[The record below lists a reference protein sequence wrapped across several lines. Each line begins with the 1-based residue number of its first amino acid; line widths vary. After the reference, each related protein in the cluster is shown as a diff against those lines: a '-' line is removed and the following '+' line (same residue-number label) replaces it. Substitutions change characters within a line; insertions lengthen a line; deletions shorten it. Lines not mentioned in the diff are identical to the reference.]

1 MNYSYLYLLFMYYFN
16 VKRDYY
22 ECHDVMEELWLE
34 ERRDKFYQGLL
45 QVAVGLYH
53 FRWNN
58 LKGSVLLFEGAV
70 EKLRPCQDV
79 MGGINVKKIRNEA
92 EEYLLKLRDYENA
105 PFDFYD
111 LTIEFVDEE
120 LKEMVESIQSEM

>member
-34 ERRDKFYQGLL
+34 ERRDRFYQGLL

-58 LKGSVLLFEGAV
+58 IKGSILLFEGAV
-70 EKLRPCQDV
+70 EKLEPYPDV
-79 MGGINVKKIRNEA
+79 MGGIDLKKIRDEA
-92 EEYLLKLRDYENA
+92 GEYLFKLRNYEHK

-111 LTIEFVDEE
+111 LTIEIIDEE
-120 LKEMVESIQSEM
+120 LQEMVESIQSEM

>member
-22 ECHDVMEELWLE
+22 ECHDVMEELWME

-58 LKGSVLLFEGAV
+58 LKGSILLFEGAV
-70 EKLRPCQDV
+70 EKLEPYPEF
-79 MGGINVKKIRNEA
+79 MGGIHLKKIRDEA
-92 EEYLLKLRDYENA
+92 EEYLEKLLNYEQH

-111 LTIEFVDEE
+111 LTIDIVDKE
-120 LKEMVESIQSEM
+120 LQEMVESIQSEM

>member
-70 EKLRPCQDV
+70 EKLGPCQDV
-79 MGGINVKKIRNEA
+79 
-92 EEYLLKLRDYENA
+92 
-105 PFDFYD
+105 YD